1 MTEPDPEKSAAE
13 RVLDLAFYAPL
24 GLALSVA
31 EAVPDLARKGRSR
44 LGPQIVLART
54 VGQLAVQQGYRQIVG
69 IMTKPGT
76 NPFSPFSSP
85 RPTAPSREASSATTD
100 PLDLGEL
107 DGAELDGAEL
117 DGGGSFDPLGS
128 PDEFGA
134 ADTAV
139 AVVVPLPPSRSN
151 GARSRSAGAPQKHV
165 ASELAIHSYDSLSAP
180 QVVQRLAGL
189 SRDEVAAV
197 RAYEAATRARR
208 TILARAEQLLG

>member
-1 MTEPDPEKSAAE
+1 MSEPDADKSTAE
-13 RVLDLAFYAPL
+13 RLLDLAFYAPF

-44 LGPQIVLART
+44 LGPQMVLART
-54 VGQLAVQQGYRQIVG
+54 VGQLAVKQGYRQIVG
-69 IMTKPGT
+69 IVTAPGAS
-76 NPFSPFSSP
+76 PFSPRRPAPPTDKAPAPTTTSP
-85 RPTAPSREASSATTD
+85 
-100 PLDLGEL
+100 LGLEEL
-107 DGAELDGAEL
+107 DGLGGPDALDDTDGL
-117 DGGGSFDPLGS
+117 DAP
-128 PDEFGA
+128 
-134 ADTAV
+134 V

-151 GARSRSAGAPQKHV
+151 GARHRSPRAPQQRHV

-197 RAYEAATRARR
+197 RAYEAATRGRR